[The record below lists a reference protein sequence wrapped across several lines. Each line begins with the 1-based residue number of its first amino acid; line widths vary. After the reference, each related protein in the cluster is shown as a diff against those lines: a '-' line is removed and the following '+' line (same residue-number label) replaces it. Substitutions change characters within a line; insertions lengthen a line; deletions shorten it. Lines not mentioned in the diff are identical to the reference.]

1 MCGGIN
7 NKGPKVKKWEHGAF
21 EGVISERLGGN
32 LYDWPEVAE
41 ALAANGV
48 VLPLGTCMK
57 AVREICRLILAERK
71 TTDRWSATVESNGL
85 QSQLLDRDIYAS
97 RHDISECYRDY
108 CNDFACSGWL
118 PLSYWDDAGHIGP
131 VDYIAARVSK

>member
-1 MCGGIN
+1 M
-7 NKGPKVKKWEHGAF
+7 KKWHYEA
-21 EGVISERLGGN
+21 ISEAVDGEHRGFLVE
-32 LYDWPEVAE
+32 WPELGE
-41 ALAANGV
+41 ALIANGV
-48 VLPLGTCMK
+48 PLLSGTPMR
-57 AVREICRLILAERK
+57 AVREICRLILSERK